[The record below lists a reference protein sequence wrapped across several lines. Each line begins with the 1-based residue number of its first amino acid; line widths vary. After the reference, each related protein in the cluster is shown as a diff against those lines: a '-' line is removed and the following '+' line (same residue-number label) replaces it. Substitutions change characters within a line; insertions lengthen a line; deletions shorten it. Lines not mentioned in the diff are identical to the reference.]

1 MKYGNKN
8 NINPDKNC
16 IFVKNSVNT
25 YALFRQFCILLCQIR
40 KIIYFY
46 RQIGAHSF
54 FTETGLNRESCEN
67 QEQYPLLLALYFFL
81 NSILSHCF
89 FENGKAFKKRA
100 SQKTCRFYT

>member
-1 MKYGNKN
+1 MLYSGN
-8 NINPDKNC
+8 
-16 IFVKNSVNT
+16 F
-25 YALFRQFCILLCQIR
+25 AFCFARFEKKSTFAIKSAPIVSLP
-40 KIIYFY
+40 K
-46 RQIGAHSF
+46 
-54 FTETGLNRESCEN
+54 TGLNRESCEN